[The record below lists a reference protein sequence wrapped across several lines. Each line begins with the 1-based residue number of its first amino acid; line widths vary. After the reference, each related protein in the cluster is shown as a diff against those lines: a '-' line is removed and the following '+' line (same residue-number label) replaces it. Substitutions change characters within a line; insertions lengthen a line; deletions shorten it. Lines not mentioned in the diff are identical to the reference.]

1 MKNKKNVIIL
11 VLIIFLILLVI
22 SAIPMYIFLN
32 TKDKKV
38 IATNE
43 NTTILKEPE
52 KNIEEETE
60 DTDIEELIEEVEET
74 KEIVEEQKEEPK
86 PVVEEKTEEKKSQ
99 TVANTSKP
107 KQQVSNNESKKT
119 TETKVKSNSEQK
131 QETPKTQE
139 TPVQNTNTT
148 PTVVEEK
155 KEEKQE
161 NTQTQE
167 TKEESPKVETH
178 PELAFTG
185 YSERNTAKEQTV
197 IKWVKEQL
205 ANEPY
210 AVEFGYTVQSG
221 VIAKEKMD
229 GFTMVEARVK
239 NRVKNSAGG
248 NYYVYVEDHYMYNSD
263 GTAVNLADTLV
274 YIYNQF

>member
-1 MKNKKNVIIL
+1 MKNKKNIIIL

-60 DTDIEELIEEVEET
+60 DTDIEKPIEEVEET

-119 TETKVKSNSEQK
+119 TETKATNKSEQK
-131 QETPKTQE
+131 KEERKTEEKNNNVQQTITETPKTQ
-139 TPVQNTNTT
+139 PVQEQQ
-148 PTVVEEK
+148 P
-155 KEEKQE
+155 KEE
-161 NTQTQE
+161 N
-167 TKEESPKVETH
+167 PKVETH

-185 YSERNTAKEQTV
+185 YVERNKDKEKIV
-197 IKWVKEQL
+197 INWLKDELSKSESAVK
-205 ANEPY
+205 
-210 AVEFGYTVQSG
+210 FGYTVQSG
-221 VIAKEKMD
+221 DVIESGTN
-229 GFTMVEARVK
+229 GFSMVESRVRH
-239 NRVKNSAGG
+239 RVQNSIGG
-248 NYYVYVEDHYMYNSD
+248 NYYVQVKDQYMYNSD
-263 GTAVNLADTLV
+263 GTAVNLTDTLV
-274 YIYNQF
+274 YIWEEF